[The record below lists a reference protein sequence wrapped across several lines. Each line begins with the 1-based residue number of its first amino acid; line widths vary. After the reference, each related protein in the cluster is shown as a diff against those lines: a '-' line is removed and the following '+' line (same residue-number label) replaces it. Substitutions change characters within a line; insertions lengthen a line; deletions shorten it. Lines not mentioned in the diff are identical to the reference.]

1 MYLSLVFSYKNG
13 EAREVPVYVS
23 EEVHSEAIAKHL
35 PIASVA
41 ERWKEEIYFSTNME
55 LKGPTTSRTAPGSFA
70 YWPPGKALCL
80 FAGTNQP
87 YGAVVPLGWFLG
99 PRHYVL
105 EIENGSSVRADALRI
120 EDRPPEV
127 QRLVKLLH
135 ESGYIAAP
143 RTWRGV
149 QSIVGASVKRD
160 TRIGFEVFV
169 ESFGYIVETDP
180 IFRRDFSAI
189 DEALQLRIRAHLIK
203 SRLDVNEEGFVI
215 LSEYAPGENELIDK
229 LHRILAD
236 YQKVMD
242 VLALVG

>member
-1 MYLSLVFSYKNG
+1 
-13 EAREVPVYVS
+13 
-23 EEVHSEAIAKHL
+23 
-35 PIASVA
+35 
-41 ERWKEEIYFSTNME
+41 
-55 LKGPTTSRTAPGSFA
+55 
-70 YWPPGKALCL
+70 
-80 FAGTNQP
+80 
-87 YGAVVPLGWFLG
+87 
-99 PRHYVL
+99 
-105 EIENGSSVRADALRI
+105 
-120 EDRPPEV
+120 
-127 QRLVKLLH
+127 
-135 ESGYIAAP
+135 
-143 RTWRGV
+143 
-149 QSIVGASVKRD
+149 VKRD